1 MVADPNEYD
10 SLRNALALM
19 LTQTLCDIE
28 TGDLRD
34 IRDADGLLIH
44 IFDCYDD
51 AVEFERERGA
61 L

>member
-1 MVADPNEYD
+1 MVANPQDYD

-19 LTQTLCDIE
+19 LTQTLCDID
-28 TGDLRD
+28 TGSLRD

-44 IFDCYDD
+44 ILDCYDD
-51 AVEFERERGA
+51 AVEVERERDA